1 MICLEDLTMNLAV
14 ISEREFQEN
23 TFRMGRSQNRSIIL
37 MCRCV
42 IVRKGK
48 SPDWDACEW
57 ILLYSCMKYKNTSE
71 KAGNTC
77 SIIVKSECGHC
88 AGKTW

>member
-1 MICLEDLTMNLAV
+1 MICLEDLTMNLSV

-57 ILLYSCMKYKNTSE
+57 ILLYSLCKYKNTSE
-71 KAGNTC
+71 KLEILVV
-77 SIIVKSECGHC
+77 S
-88 AGKTW
+88 